1 MTLSEKL
8 KYCRTQKKL
17 TQAQIAVQLNVS
29 RKTIS
34 NWENARSFPDIASL
48 RKLSNI
54 YNVSLDD
61 LLQDGHLI
69 DANSLQKN
77 HFNAKVIKLT
87 YCLNIVFCILAY
99 FEFFN
104 FKFPHIPIIFFLLLS
119 NLIVYTYYLFH
130 FLSWNIFKKYLLIYI
145 FLFIILFTLYT
156 FLNIFFIG
164 TSDFLIHADPY
175 FIFGFSFGRLI
186 LILGVTLSSEVILL
200 FKTHP

>member
-61 LLQDGHLI
+61 LLQDSHLI

-145 FLFIILFTLYT
+145 FFIYNFIHTIHFFKYLFYRNL
-156 FLNIFFIG
+156 
-164 TSDFLIHADPY
+164 
-175 FIFGFSFGRLI
+175 
-186 LILGVTLSSEVILL
+186 
-200 FKTHP
+200 